1 MQSDSRL
8 FLDGQP
14 FSIKEGEIAAA
25 ISAPY
30 WCDTYNR
37 GNGKSI
43 SWAVTIKG
51 ASAPHDFQPP
61 SIYFDGLRINVGNW
75 HDLVGYEESWQ
86 DPIDEETGEEYGTI
100 YVHDHQGIANGSIR
114 IVERQGA
121 NFRVVAAGENE
132 EGQRFEIDAVAEFLG
147 VKVRGSEFDTNK
159 TANARLRQFL
169 DDSNLV
175 ASPFVLKHQYQSGV
189 KMGDAFYTPRTE

>member
-8 FLDGQP
+8 FFGGQQ
-14 FSIKEGEIAAA
+14 FSVKEAEIAAA
-25 ISAPY
+25 ISDPY

-43 SWAVTIKG
+43 SWAVTLKG
-51 ASAPHDFQPP
+51 ASTTQDSQPP
-61 SIYFDGLRINVGNW
+61 SVYLDGLRINVRNW

-86 DPIDEETGEEYGTI
+86 DPIDDETGEEYGTI
-100 YVHDHQGIANGSIR
+100 YVHDHQGIANGSVR
-114 IVERQGA
+114 IIERRGA

-132 EGQRFEIDAVAEFLG
+132 EGQRFEIDAMAAFRG
-147 VKVRGSEFDTNK
+147 VYVRGSEFDSDK

-175 ASPFVLKHQYQSGV
+175 ASPFVLKHQYGSGV
-189 KMGDAFYTPRTE
+189 KMGDAFYKPRTE